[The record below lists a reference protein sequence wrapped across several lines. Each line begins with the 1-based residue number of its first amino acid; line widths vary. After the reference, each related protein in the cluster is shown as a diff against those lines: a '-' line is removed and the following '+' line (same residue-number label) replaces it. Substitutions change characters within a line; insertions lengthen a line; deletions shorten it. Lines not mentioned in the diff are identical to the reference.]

1 MTSRLEIR
9 SDWLVTPPSV
19 MLFSVASTF
28 ILITGVLMLALA
40 LSDTNTISLLE
51 TSTVFRTFCGV
62 VGVVAAPSGIYLLV
76 GMLWYWAK
84 LDTSR
89 TFQKTLW
96 FLLFLLTGFFGL
108 AVYSFFVYRR
118 QVTNQQQAV
127 AE

>member
-1 MTSRLEIR
+1 
-9 SDWLVTPPSV
+9 

>member
-1 MTSRLEIR
+1 
-9 SDWLVTPPSV
+9 
-19 MLFSVASTF
+19 MLFSVASTI

-62 VGVVAAPSGIYLLV
+62 VGVVAAPSGIYVLV

-84 LDTSR
+84 LDTST

-108 AVYSFFVYRR
+108 TFYSFVVYRR
-118 QVTNQQQAV
+118 QVTNQQRAV